1 MHTHFFGERFCLKPV
16 VCDLNSSVFP
26 LFQTTRL
33 KDLVWCRDA
42 SLRFAALL
50 PVKNTPLSS
59 LLKTERAREKKK
71 KEPKTNLRKTKPQKQ
86 TKPRR
91 RGWRQRREDE
101 VKGEDEG
108 HVI

>member
-1 MHTHFFGERFCLKPV
+1 MKPV
-16 VCDLNSSVFP
+16 VCNRNSSVFP

-50 PVKNTPLSS
+50 PIKNTPLSS
-59 LLKTERAREKKK
+59 LLKTVRAREEK
-71 KEPKTNLRKTKPQKQ
+71 KEPKTNQRKTKPQKQ

>member
-1 MHTHFFGERFCLKPV
+1 MKPV

-42 SLRFAALL
+42 SLRSFASRKEHSTLQS
-50 PVKNTPLSS
+50 PKDRVST
-59 LLKTERAREKKK
+59 RKKE
-71 KEPKTNLRKTKPQKQ
+71 KEPKTNRRKTKPQKQ